1 MKIYILQRHDQA
13 ILDKSLQ
20 WSNNPPAA
28 DILFTQH
35 KDVALNQLIELNTK
49 NIDLRANIIECT
61 ADANGNPTL
70 LLEAHNNGQEASNH
84 TSAA

>member
-20 WSNNPPAA
+20 WINNPPAA
-28 DILFTQH
+28 DILFTRH
-35 KDVALNQLIELNTK
+35 RDIALNQLIELNTK
-49 NIDLRANIIECT
+49 NIDLRANIIECA

-70 LLEAHNNGQEASNH
+70 LLEAENTGQLANH
-84 TSAA
+84 SAA